1 MVAGEMVESD
11 ICPAE
16 DAVQAFLEYLVEP
29 MLPAK
34 SFLQGTPSQSLQQS
48 VAKQLHAIVLLYN
61 YYLRKRHPQLEVLGF
76 EAFCKLVVILKP
88 ALLAHMKLMQR
99 SDDTELDDL
108 EKQLSVTERTIM
120 EACDISTK
128 LDASKDVPN
137 IEGWPMSKV
146 SVLLFDY
153 KKENCFLLFSST
165 TQGVWSV
172 IEKDVDISNLN
183 SEGQVEAKQMNR
195 KRRVIRKPSKED
207 PNVNESA
214 LLQLAY
220 LAVKEAT
227 GINQTD
233 LVVSESHVVCSLSK
247 EKTAVRFYIIY
258 CTQSVNEEGFQ
269 VPVKDALESLQG
281 PLVRKSSSRW
291 MVTPL
296 VDYFHMLPYAGIVST
311 WLSREVASGLQ
322 DARVGGGNSNLNGP
336 DRTENDLRVVEGN
349 SNLNSPDRTEKL
361 CIPEIHK
368 SGNSPHI
375 DDGLVGIFCN
385 ETKSNDT
392 ESLEEKNKNVCSLTG
407 LSGSLNRPHNMDVNE
422 SFMVSS
428 QNGEKCNK
436 IADTIQVDNHQEKTS
451 NFRESDLKG
460 STSIIEVKDEME
472 DSMVG
477 PGITEC
483 GDKQN
488 ADGNRTYD
496 NMLTAQD
503 VIGDHDLVTCQSNSI
518 NLYKLQNTI
527 ASKQS
532 DLSASALRVLLRK
545 RDELM
550 AWF

>member
-16 DAVQAFLEYLVEP
+16 DAVQSFLEYLVEQ

-128 LDASKDVPN
+128 LDASNDVPN

-153 KKENCFLLFSST
+153 KKENCFLLFSSI

-195 KRRVIRKPSKED
+195 KRRLIRKPSKED

-227 GINQTD
+227 GINQTE

-247 EKTAVRFYIIY
+247 EKTALRFYIMY

-269 VPVKDALESLQG
+269 VPIKDALESLQG

-291 MVTPL
+291 MVTP
-296 VDYFHMLPYAGIVST
+296 VVKYFHMLPYAGIVST

-336 DRTENDLRVVEGN
+336 DRTENDLRVGKGN

-392 ESLEEKNKNVCSLTG
+392 ESLEEKNKN
-407 LSGSLNRPHNMDVNE
+407 
-422 SFMVSS
+422 
-428 QNGEKCNK
+428 NGEKCKK
-436 IADTIQVDNHQEKTS
+436 IADTIQVDNHQENTS
-451 NFRESDLKG
+451 NFRESDLNG
-460 STSIIEVKDEME
+460 STSNIEVKDEME
-472 DSMVG
+472 DSMVR

-483 GDKQN
+483 GGKQN

-532 DLSASALRVLLRK
+532 DLSPSALRVLLRK
-545 RDELM
+545 RDELSLQLRKIEDEI
-550 AWF
+550 AQCDKQIQKILNGTG